1 MELFLYR
8 LFFNNDPAPGVIRK
22 LFGIEPICSDVD
34 GASMLTGVTSEHPI
48 WLLTLITF
56 GFAILAYVL
65 GSLNFSVLISKYVF
79 HDDVRN
85 YGSHN
90 AGSTNMNRTYG
101 TVAGVLTLVGD
112 FAKGVAATL
121 IPILLIGYNVGYL
134 AGFCCI
140 LGHCFPIFFKFKGGK
155 GAATSAGIIF
165 AADPI
170 VGAIIVLT
178 FLVVTIGT
186 KFVSLGSIISA
197 LIFPLV
203 LDRIFLL
210 TSGGIHPSI
219 ITVTSSLLMTIAV
232 VFAHRQNIG
241 RLLSGTESKISFK
254 KKKGKTEQSV
264 SAENESKDA
273 KRSLHRIDDDESDE
287 SGEEK

>member
-8 LFFNNDPAPGVIRK
+8 WFFNNDPAPGVIRK

-48 WLLTLITF
+48 WLLVLITL
-56 GFAILAYVL
+56 GFAVVAYLL
-65 GSLNFSVLISKYVF
+65 GSLNFSVLISKFVF

-112 FAKGVAATL
+112 FTKGVAATL

-140 LGHCFPIFFKFKGGK
+140 LGHCFPIFFRFKGGK

-178 FLVVTIGT
+178 FIVVTVGT

-210 TSGGIHPSI
+210 TSGGVHPSI
-219 ITVTSSLLMTIAV
+219 ITVISSLLMTVVV

-254 KKKGKTEQSV
+254 KKKGKPDQGGN
-264 SAENESKDA
+264 AENEA
-273 KRSLHRIDDDESDE
+273 KTAKKSLHRIDDDESDGN
-287 SGEEK
+287 GEEK

>member
-8 LFFNNDPAPGVIRK
+8 WFFNNDPAPGVIRK

-34 GASMLTGVTSEHPI
+34 GGSMLTGVTSEHPI
-48 WLLTLITF
+48 WLLVLITF

-219 ITVTSSLLMTIAV
+219 ITVISSLLMTVAV
-232 VFAHRQNIG
+232 VFAHRQNIS
-241 RLLSGTESKISFK
+241 RLLSGTENKISFK
-254 KKKGKTEQSV
+254 KKKSKTEQSGN
-264 SAENESKDA
+264 AENEA
-273 KRSLHRIDDDESDE
+273 KTAKKSLHRIDDDESDE
-287 SGEEK
+287 NGEEK

>member
-8 LFFNNDPAPGVIRK
+8 WFFNNDPAPGVIRK

-48 WLLTLITF
+48 WLLVLITL

-178 FLVVTIGT
+178 FIVVTVGT

-219 ITVTSSLLMTIAV
+219 ITVISSLLMTVAV
-232 VFAHRQNIG
+232 VFAHRQNIS

-254 KKKGKTEQSV
+254 KKKGKTEQSGN
-264 SAENESKDA
+264 AENEA
-273 KRSLHRIDDDESDE
+273 KAAKKSLHRIDDDESNE
-287 SGEEK
+287 NGEEK